1 LFTPRP
7 SAATAAASEHPLLT
21 CGLPCSPNGVRT
33 HVSTLRGSLECPGQ
47 GTGIES
53 DLRKQSRQVPVVS
66 GHFCVLLGP
75 LLARPSAGWRRS
87 MRMQRERFRGSGSLS
102 SLKSV
107 KMRSSLAGTK
117 RRRPRRDQVEDG
129 RTKPRHPTRDRVNPR
144 TLFFRPLQA
153 PTLAS
158 VVDLVRSIELLGS
171 VWPPHQCGTATET
184 AAASSGAKMKIPDSN
199 RSSRP

>member
-1 LFTPRP
+1 MAPINANAAPAFPGLGEFVQLEVGEDAIVP
-7 SAATAAASEHPLLT
+7 SWHEAKEAP
-21 CGLPCSPNGVRT
+21 
-33 HVSTLRGSLECPGQ
+33 Q
-47 GTGIES
+47 
-53 DLRKQSRQVPVVS
+53 
-66 GHFCVLLGP
+66 
-75 LLARPSAGWRRS
+75 
-87 MRMQRERFRGSGSLS
+87 GSG
-102 SLKSV
+102 
-107 KMRSSLAGTK
+107 
-117 RRRPRRDQVEDG
+117 RRW
-129 RTKPRHPTRDRVNPR
+129 RTEPRHPTRDRVNPR